1 VEARK
6 HGEQR
11 IAASRPIVQRAA
23 AAVRYVPGMFKRRR
37 ATKPDFFRDSVK
49 DRRATEDEQPW
60 FLGEDDGPTL
70 EVEAG
75 RSAAMEAEDESRE
88 P

>member
-1 VEARK
+1 
-6 HGEQR
+6 
-11 IAASRPIVQRAA
+11 
-23 AAVRYVPGMFKRRR
+23 MFKRRR
-37 ATKPDFFRDSVK
+37 AAKPDFFRDSVK

-60 FLGEDDGPTL
+60 FLVEDDGPTL

-75 RSAAMEAEDESRE
+75 RSAAMEADDEPGR